1 MTGVASGHR
10 VPVLAVA
17 GGTASGKSTLA
28 EALALHHPDTVGLI
42 HLDDF
47 YVPAHD
53 PLRGVRT
60 LSATGAETLDWNHPG
75 SIDETA
81 VTAAIDTLAGSGRYR
96 LVVVEGLFALTLP
109 AVAARAAWRVYVD
122 TPDDIRLARKILRK
136 IEVQRQ
142 DPGVSLRNY
151 LSHGRERHAEYVAP
165 SRNRAELVLDGTAPE
180 PDLLTEVL
188 RLVGPALDEPVRS
201 TSPHVRAV
209 GGLALAPVQQMGSS
223 PACAGS
229 DAVPV

>member
-1 MTGVASGHR
+1 MAGVASGLC

-28 EALALHHPDTVGLI
+28 DALALHHPDTVGLI

-47 YVPAHD
+47 YVSAHD

-75 SIDETA
+75 SIDATA
-81 VTAAIDTLAGSGRYR
+81 VTAAIDAAAGSGRHR

-109 AVAARAAWRVYVD
+109 AVAGRAAWRVYVD

-165 SRNRAELVLDGTAPE
+165 SRNRADLVLDGTAPE
-180 PDLLTEVL
+180 IDLLTAVM
-188 RLVGPALDEPVRS
+188 RLVGPILKEPVRPGHARPAS
-201 TSPHVRAV
+201 AV
-209 GGLALAPVQQMGSS
+209 ALAGHQV
-223 PACAGS
+223 AGS
-229 DAVPV
+229 GAVPV

>member
-1 MTGVASGHR
+1 MKGVASGLC

-28 EALALHHPDTVGLI
+28 DALALHHPDTVGLI

-81 VTAAIDTLAGSGRYR
+81 VTAAIDAAAGSGRHR

-142 DPGVSLRNY
+142 DPRVSLLNY
-151 LSHGRERHAEYVAP
+151 LASGRERHAAHVAP
-165 SRNRAELVLDGTAPE
+165 SRSLADLVVDGTADE
-180 PDLLTEVL
+180 YTMIAEVL
-188 RLVGPALDEPVRS
+188 TLIGPLLAEPV
-201 TSPHVRAV
+201 
-209 GGLALAPVQQMGSS
+209 LAEAAM
-223 PACAGS
+223 
-229 DAVPV
+229 DASYFGETA

>member
-1 MTGVASGHR
+1 MKGVASGLR

-28 EALALHHPDTVGLI
+28 EALALHHPQTVGLI

-53 PLRGVRT
+53 PQRGVRT

-81 VTAAIDTLAGSGRYR
+81 VTAAIDAAAGSGRHR

-109 AVAARAAWRVYVD
+109 AVAARASWRVYVD

-142 DPGVSLRNY
+142 DPALSLRNY
-151 LSHGRERHAEYVAP
+151 LLSGRERHAAHVAP
-165 SRNRAELVLDGTAPE
+165 SRSLADLVVDGTADE
-180 PDLLTEVL
+180 YTMIAEVL
-188 RLVGPALDEPVRS
+188 TLIGPLLAEPVLADSALDASCYGE
-201 TSPHVRAV
+201 TA
-209 GGLALAPVQQMGSS
+209 
-223 PACAGS
+223 
-229 DAVPV
+229 

>member
-1 MTGVASGHR
+1 MAGVASGLC

-81 VTAAIDTLAGSGRYR
+81 VTAAIDAAAGSGRHR

-109 AVAARAAWRVYVD
+109 AVAARASWRVYVD

-142 DPGVSLRNY
+142 DPRVSLLNY
-151 LSHGRERHAEYVAP
+151 LASGRERHAAHVAP
-165 SRNRAELVLDGTAPE
+165 SRSLADLVVDGTADE
-180 PDLLTEVL
+180 YTMIAEVL
-188 RLVGPALDEPVRS
+188 TLIGPVLAEPVLADSALDASFYGE
-201 TSPHVRAV
+201 TA
-209 GGLALAPVQQMGSS
+209 
-223 PACAGS
+223 
-229 DAVPV
+229 

>member
-1 MTGVASGHR
+1 MAGVASGLC

-47 YVPAHD
+47 YVSAQD

-75 SIDETA
+75 SIDATA
-81 VTAAIDTLAGSGRYR
+81 VTAAIDAAAGSGRHR

-142 DPGVSLRNY
+142 DPIVSLRNY
-151 LSHGRERHAEYVAP
+151 LAHGRESHAEYVAP
-165 SRNRAELVLDGTAPE
+165 SRDRADLVLDGTAAEPE
-180 PDLLTEVL
+180 LLDAV
-188 RLVGPALDEPVRS
+188 RWLVGPALGEPAR
-201 TSPHVRAV
+201 
-209 GGLALAPVQQMGSS
+209 
-223 PACAGS
+223 PA
-229 DAVPV
+229 AVPV

>member
-1 MTGVASGHR
+1 MAGVVGGHD

-28 EALALHHPDTVGLI
+28 EAMALRYPATVGVV
-42 HLDDF
+42 HLDDH
-47 YVPAHD
+47 YVSAHD

-75 SIDETA
+75 SIDESAAAAA
-81 VTAAIDTLAGSGRYR
+81 VDAAVGSGRYR
-96 LVVVEGLFALTLP
+96 LVVVEGLFALTLA
-109 AVAARAAWRVYVD
+109 AVAARATWRVYVD

-151 LSHGRERHAEYVAP
+151 LLSGRERHAEYVAP
-165 SRNRAELVLDGTAPE
+165 SRHLADLVLDGTASAAE
-180 PDLLTEVL
+180 LLDGVR
-188 RLVGPALDEPVRS
+188 RLVGPLLESTAPPVG
-201 TSPHVRAV
+201 PLAA
-209 GGLALAPVQQMGSS
+209 GAALA
-223 PACAGS
+223 AG
-229 DAVPV
+229 